1 MKRILSIISA
11 CAAVV
16 LAASCQEEIKQTEPQ
31 YQDVTFAV
39 NMTAPEVT
47 KALGN
52 GSLAILL
59 DMAVYHEGKHISS
72 IVLPGVG
79 REGMNA
85 TVVGTPGEWA
95 VTLTLAKNVE
105 YDIVFW
111 AHAEGAP
118 YTFDKAEHK
127 IVVDYNGDANDEKRD
142 AFYNIVKGYTVTD
155 VPVDVELT
163 RPFAQINFGASDYD
177 PYITDFGFAMTS
189 TIKCKAPSVLDVL
202 TGEASEEV
210 DVEFTPTAIPY
221 ETGDQVLTQKAG
233 VTYHWM
239 SMNYIL
245 ASEYNSNFYGS
256 IEATFNYNGKD
267 LVVSVPS
274 VPYARNYKTNI
285 IGTLFTG
292 PAKFHVVVVP
302 GFVDTLEKEISNNL

>member
-1 MKRILSIISA
+1 MKRIISFAFA
-11 CAAVV
+11 CAALVF
-16 LAASCQEEIKQTEPQ
+16 ATSCQDELKQSEQQ
-31 YQDVTFAV
+31 YQDVTFSVDMAV
-39 NMTAPEVT
+39 PEVT
-47 KALGN
+47 KVLGD
-52 GSLAILL
+52 GSLAYLL
-59 DMAVYHEGKHISS
+59 DMAVYHEGNYISS
-72 IVLPGVG
+72 IQLPGEG

-85 TVVGTPGEWA
+85 TILGTPGQWR

-118 YTFDKAEHK
+118 YTFDKADHK
-127 IVVDYNGDANDEKRD
+127 IVVDYAGKANDEKRD
-142 AFYNIVKGYTVTD
+142 AFYNIVEGYTVTD

-163 RPFAQINFGASDYD
+163 RPFAQINFGASDYV
-177 PYITDFGFAMTS
+177 PYITDFGFSMTS

-202 TGEASEEV
+202 SGEVSEEV
-210 DVEFTPTAIPY
+210 EVNFTPTAIPY
-221 ETGDQVLTQKAG
+221 ETGDQVLAKNEET
-233 VTYHWM
+233 TYHWM

-267 LVVSVPS
+267 LVINVPS

-285 IGTLFTG
+285 IGSLFTG
-292 PAKFHVVVVP
+292 PAKFNVVVVP
-302 GFVDTLEKEISNNL
+302 GFVDTLDKEISNN

>member
-1 MKRILSIISA
+1 MKRIISFVSA

-16 LAASCQEEIKQTEPQ
+16 IAASCQDEIKQAEPQ

-39 NMTAPEVT
+39 NIAETEQT
-47 KALGN
+47 KAISD
-52 GSLAILL
+52 GSLATNL
-59 DMAVYHEGKHISS
+59 DFAVYHNGSHIASIRPAANGQPAMNS
-72 IVLPGVG
+72 IVTEVADG
-79 REGMNA
+79 
-85 TVVGTPGEWA
+85 WQ

-111 AHAEGAP
+111 AHADGAP
-118 YTFDKAEHK
+118 YTFNKAEHK
-127 IVVDYNGDANDEKRD
+127 IVVDYAGNANDETRD
-142 AFYNIVKGYTVTD
+142 AFYKRVEGYTVTD
-155 VPVDVELT
+155 TTVPAELT

-177 PYITDFGFAMTS
+177 PYITDFGFKMTS

-202 TGEASEEV
+202 TGEVSKEV
-210 DVEFTPTAIPY
+210 EVEFNPTAIPY
-221 ETGDQVLTQKAG
+221 ETGSQVLTQKDG

-245 ASEYNSNFYGS
+245 ASEYKSNFYSS

-267 LVVSVPS
+267 LLINVPS

-285 IGTLFTG
+285 IGSLFTG
-292 PAKFHVVVVP
+292 PAKFNVVILP
-302 GFVDTLEKEISNNL
+302 GFMDEFEHVISNQ

>member
-1 MKRILSIISA
+1 MRRIISFA
-11 CAAVV
+11 CTCAALVF
-16 LAASCQEEIKQTEPQ
+16 ATSCQDELKQSEAQ
-31 YQDVTFAV
+31 YQDVTFSVDMAV
-39 NMTAPEVT
+39 PEVT
-47 KALGN
+47 RALGD
-52 GSLAILL
+52 GSLAYLL
-59 DMAVYHEGKHISS
+59 DMAVYHDGKYISS
-72 IVLPGVG
+72 IQLPGEG

-85 TVVGTPGEWA
+85 TILGTPGKWR

-118 YTFDKAEHK
+118 YEFDKANHK
-127 IVVDYNGDANDEKRD
+127 IQVDYAGKANDEKRD
-142 AFYNIVKGYTVTD
+142 AFYNIVEDYTVTD

-177 PYITDFGFAMTS
+177 PYITDFGFRMTS

-202 TGEASEEV
+202 TGAVSEEV
-210 DVEFTPTAIPY
+210 EVEFTPTAIPY
-221 ETGDQVLTQKAG
+221 ETGDQVLTKTEET
-233 VTYHWM
+233 TYHWM

-267 LVVSVPS
+267 LVINVPS

-285 IGTLFTG
+285 IGSLFTG
-292 PAKFHVVVVP
+292 PAKFNVVVVP
-302 GFVDTLEKEISNNL
+302 GFVDTLEKEISNN

>member
-1 MKRILSIISA
+1 MKRIISFVCA

-16 LAASCQEEIKQTEPQ
+16 FAASCQDELKQSETQ
-31 YQDVTFAV
+31 YQDITFEVDMAV
-39 NMTAPEVT
+39 PEMT
-47 KALGN
+47 KALGD
-52 GSLAILL
+52 GSLAYLL
-59 DMAVYHEGKHISS
+59 DMAVYHNGKHLPS
-72 IVLPGVG
+72 IQLPGEG

-85 TVVGTPGEWA
+85 TVIGTPGSWR
-95 VTLTLAKNVE
+95 VTITLAKNVE

-118 YTFDKAEHK
+118 YQFNKAEHK
-127 IVVDYNGDANDEKRD
+127 IVVDYDGDANDEVRD
-142 AFYNIVKGYTVTD
+142 AFYNRVKGYTVTD
-155 VPVDVELT
+155 TPVNVKLT

-177 PYITDFGFAMTS
+177 PYITDFGFTMTS
-189 TIKCKAPSVLDVL
+189 TIKCKAPSVLDL
-202 TGEASEEV
+202 FTGEVSEEV
-210 DVEFTPTAIPY
+210 EVEFTPTAIPY
-221 ETGDQVLTQKAG
+221 ETGNPVLTQKNG

-267 LVVSVPS
+267 LIVSVPS

-292 PAKFHVVVVP
+292 PAKFNVVVVP
-302 GFVDTLEKEISNNL
+302 GFVDTLDKEIVNQ